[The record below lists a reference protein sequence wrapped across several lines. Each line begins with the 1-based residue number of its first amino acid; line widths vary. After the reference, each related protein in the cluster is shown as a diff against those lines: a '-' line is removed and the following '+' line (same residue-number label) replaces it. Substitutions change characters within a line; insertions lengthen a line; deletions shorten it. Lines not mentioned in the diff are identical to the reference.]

1 MFLACSGWCSCCGD
15 GGSESELQ
23 RKLALVFFQLNGFEF
38 HWYNRSVVC
47 VCVCVVHVCAVHDV

>member
-47 VCVCVVHVCAVHDV
+47 VCVFVCCARV